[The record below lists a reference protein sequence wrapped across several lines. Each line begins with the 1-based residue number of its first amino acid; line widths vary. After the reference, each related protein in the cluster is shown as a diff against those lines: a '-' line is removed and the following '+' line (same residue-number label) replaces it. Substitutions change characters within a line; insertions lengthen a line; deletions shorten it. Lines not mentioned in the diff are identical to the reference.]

1 MRTAVVAA
9 AAFVAALFLA
19 PAAHAE
25 PDTHVPN
32 GDALWCWGGK
42 GTAGLVTP
50 YCHGEPFPDGT
61 QLRQTG
67 YMQGMLQPL
76 GWNPPECF
84 DAAGAP
90 APNGCKG

>member
-1 MRTAVVAA
+1 MIRAAVAVA
-9 AAFVAALFLA
+9 VGALAWFFA
-19 PAAHAE
+19 PAAHAA

-42 GTAGLVTP
+42 GTIALTTP
-50 YCHGEPFPDGT
+50 YCNGEPFPDGS

-67 YMQGMLQPL
+67 FMQGMLQPL

-84 DAAGAP
+84 DASGAP
-90 APNGCKG
+90 APGACKL

>member
-1 MRTAVVAA
+1 MTKIVAPLTLAIA
-9 AAFVAALFLA
+9 AMLLA
-19 PAAHAE
+19 PAAHAA

-42 GTAGLVTP
+42 GTIGLVTP
-50 YCHGEPFPDGT
+50 YCNGEPFPDGS

-84 DAAGAP
+84 DAGGVLAPGACR
-90 APNGCKG
+90 A